1 MEKKKVATFA
11 ERLNEAMRI
20 RGKRAVDIGKET
32 GIDAASLSNWRHGK
46 YEAAQTGIYLLARSL
61 NVAEVWLMGYDVP
74 MERPVETPTEF
85 TYAMHVAEGDLT
97 ERDKDIL
104 IQMAQ
109 QLAEANRRRSE

>member
-1 MEKKKVATFA
+1 MARVSTFA
-11 ERLNEAMRI
+11 DRLNEGLRVT
-20 RGKRAVDIGKET
+20 GKKAVDVARET
-32 GIDAASLSNWRHGK
+32 GLDPASISNWRHGR
-46 YEAAQTGIYLLARSL
+46 YEATQTGIYLLARSL
-61 NVAEVWLMGYDVP
+61 NVSEAWLMGYDVP

-109 QLAEANRRRSE
+109 QLAEANRRKAE